1 MRYFL
6 GADLGGS
13 KTHTVIAD
21 DSGRVLGFAHSG
33 PGNHQS
39 VGFDGMW
46 RAVSQGL
53 DQALAAAGL
62 PVEAIGGAA
71 FSIAGYDWPSEKPK
85 MAAVIDRLH
94 LACPYHMVND
104 TIGGLVAGAED
115 GWGVALVSG
124 TGCNCRGLDRDHR
137 REGRVTGYGYHLG
150 EFAGATELV
159 WKAMQMVANEWT
171 RRGPA
176 TALSAAFIEYTGAK
190 DLEDLIEGYTEMR
203 YQVEA
208 QAGPLVFAVARQG
221 DPVARD
227 LIRWAGV
234 ELGEMAKAVIR
245 QLVFEM
251 LEFDVVLSGS
261 MFDGGPILIDPLWE
275 TISSFARGARLVRL
289 TERPVIGAV
298 MLGMEMGGL
307 RPAPT
312 IRQNL
317 ADSLRAFSPPV
328 RT

>member
-13 KTHTVIAD
+13 KTHTAIAD
-21 DSGRVLGFAHSG
+21 ETGRVVGFGHSG

-39 VGFDGMW
+39 VGFEGMW
-46 RAVSQGL
+46 QTVSQGF
-53 DQALAAAGL
+53 DQALTAAKLSA
-62 PVEAIGGAA
+62 ADIAGAA
-71 FSIAGYDWPSEKPK
+71 FSIAGYDWPSEKPA
-85 MAAVIDRLH
+85 MTAVIDRLR
-94 LACPYHMVND
+94 LPCPYHMVND
-104 TIGGLVAGAED
+104 TIGGLVAGASE

-159 WKAMQMVANEWT
+159 WKAMQLVANEWT

-176 TALSAAFIEYTGAK
+176 TALSAAFIEYAGAK

-203 YQVEA
+203 YQIDA
-208 QAGPLVFAVARQG
+208 NAGPLVFEVAHQG

-245 QLVFEM
+245 QLGFEM

-261 MFDGGPILIDPLWE
+261 MFDGGPLLIDPMWE

-307 RPAPT
+307 RPTPA

-317 ADSLRAFSPPV
+317 ADSLRAYTPPV

>member
-21 DSGRVLGFAHSG
+21 ETGRVVGFGHSG

-39 VGFDGMW
+39 IGFEGMW
-46 RAVSQGL
+46 HSVSQGL
-53 DQALAAAGL
+53 DQALTAAGL
-62 PVEAIGGAA
+62 TTEAISGAA
-71 FSIAGYDWPSEKPK
+71 FSIAGYDWPSEKPA
-85 MAAVIDRLH
+85 MAAVIDRLC
-94 LACPYHMVND
+94 LPCSYQMVND
-104 TIGGLVAGAED
+104 TIGGLVAGAEE
-115 GWGVALVSG
+115 GWGVVLVSG

-159 WKAMQMVANEWT
+159 WRAMQQVANEWT

-176 TALSAAFIEYTGAK
+176 TALTAAFIRYAGAK
-190 DLEDLIEGYTEMR
+190 DLADLIEGYTEQR
-203 YQVEA
+203 YQVDA
-208 QAGPLVFAVARQG
+208 PAAPLVFEVARQG
-221 DPVARD
+221 DPVACE

-234 ELGEMAKAVIR
+234 ELAEMAKAVIR
-245 QLVFEM
+245 QLGFEQ
-251 LEFDVVLSGS
+251 LEFEVVLSGS
-261 MFDGGPILIDPLWE
+261 MFDGGPLLIDPLWE
-275 TISSFARGARLVRL
+275 TISHFARGARLVRL

-307 RPAPT
+307 RPTPT

-317 ADSLRAFSPPV
+317 ADSLRAFTPPIQ
-328 RT
+328 T

>member
-21 DSGRVLGFAHSG
+21 ATGRVIGFGHSG

-39 VGFDGMW
+39 VGFEGMW
-46 RAVSQGL
+46 QAVAQGL
-53 DQALAAAGL
+53 DQALTTAGL
-62 PVEAIGGAA
+62 PLEALSGAA
-71 FSIAGYDWPSEKPK
+71 FSIAGYDWPSEKPA
-85 MAAVIDRLH
+85 MAAVIDRLR
-94 LACPYHMVND
+94 LPCPYHMVND
-104 TIGGLVAGAED
+104 TIGGLVAGAEE

-124 TGCNCRGLDRDHR
+124 TGCNCRGLDRNHQ

-159 WKAMQMVANEWT
+159 WRAMQLVANQWT

-176 TALSAAFIEYTGAK
+176 TALSAAFIAYAGAK
-190 DLEDLIEGYTEMR
+190 NLEDLIEGYTEQR
-203 YQVEA
+203 YQVDA
-208 QAGPLVFAVARQG
+208 PAGPLVFEVARQG
-221 DPVARD
+221 DPVACD
-227 LIRWAGV
+227 LIHWAGV

-245 QLVFEM
+245 QLDFEQ

-261 MFDGGPILIDPLWE
+261 MFDGGPLLIDPMWA
-275 TISSFARGARLVRL
+275 TISSFACAARLVRL

-298 MLGMEMGGL
+298 MLGMEKGGL
-307 RPAPT
+307 RPTPT
-312 IRQNL
+312 IRQHL
-317 ADSLRAFSPPV
+317 ADSLRAFV